1 MPSSCIA
8 SSFYIKPQPED
19 RNRQFR
25 RCCIASSFYIKPQ
38 LPNCRPEQRNSCIAS
53 SFYIKPQLRHV
64 PLATEVVVLHPLS
77 TSNHNYTVGGSIR
90 RMVVLHPLSTSNHN
104 ERLKGAGSV
113 CVVLH
118 PLSTSNHNINRPR
131 LRYRLLYCIL
141 FLHQTTTYF
150 SLKTP
155 GGVLY
160 CILFLH
166 QTTTPLECS
175 ALHPCCIASSFYIKP
190 QRQCTGVRRCAVVLH
205 PLSTSNHNVC
215 DARVTYENVVLHPL
229 STSNHNLFPNLNWS
243 NSSCIASSFYIKPQ
257 LSPRALLGRGCCIAS
272 SFYIK
277 PQPRT
282 PDTLIFG
289 HLTAS
294 RHDTKRGGVHR
305 GSRFDAVFTFST
317 NIRKIIFTEIRRCMS
332 VQRAGARLRSDS
344 SEANI

>member
-1 MPSSCIA
+1 MKLLYCILFLHQTTTSLRTYCMPSSCIA

-38 LPNCRPEQRNSCIAS
+38 PHGDNQYA
-53 SFYIKPQLRHV
+53 
-64 PLATEVVVLHPLS
+64 
-77 TSNHNYTVGGSIR
+77 
-90 RMVVLHPLSTSNHN
+90 N
-104 ERLKGAGSV
+104 E
-113 CVVLH
+113 
-118 PLSTSNHNINRPR
+118 
-131 LRYRLLYCIL
+131 
-141 FLHQTTTYF
+141 
-150 SLKTP
+150 
-155 GGVLY
+155 
-160 CILFLH
+160 
-166 QTTTPLECS
+166 
-175 ALHPCCIASSFYIKP
+175 CCIASSFYIKP
-190 QRQCTGVRRCAVVLH
+190 QHIQWVEAYDEC
-205 PLSTSNHNVC
+205 
-215 DARVTYENVVLHPL
+215 
-229 STSNHNLFPNLNWS
+229 
-243 NSSCIASSFYIKPQ
+243 CIASSFYIKPQ
-257 LSPRALLGRGCCIAS
+257 HYEDGLTESLRCIASSFYIKPQPCTICRAGKSGCIAS